1 MSRRTK
7 YILIIAGVLV
17 LAMALSGGWWLT
29 RKNSADLPSAGSPA
43 LSNPSGTLAVD
54 PSTLK
59 QATDAQQQVVN
70 LETLAR
76 SFAERYGSHSN
87 QSDFENLE
95 DLFPF
100 MTERM
105 SRDSQ
110 KYVADQRAKKEVA
123 IAYSGTT
130 TKALSAAFVER
141 ADNSAVMNVA
151 TQRRE
156 IGSNSATPRIYYQDL
171 TLTFVKVGEQWK
183 VDKAEW
189 GR

>member
-1 MSRRTK
+1 M
-7 YILIIAGVLV
+7 
-17 LAMALSGGWWLT
+17 
-29 RKNSADLPSAGSPA
+29 RKNSAGLPSAGDPA
-43 LSNPSGTLAVD
+43 LSSSLGDSAVD

-59 QATDAQQQVVN
+59 QATDVQQREVN

-100 MTERM
+100 MTEQM
-105 SRDSQ
+105 SKDSQ

-123 IAYSGTT
+123 IAYAGTT
-130 TKALSAAFVER
+130 TQALSATFVER
-141 ADNSAVMNVA
+141 ADNSAVINVA

-183 VDKAEW
+183 VDGAEW
-189 GR
+189 GK